1 MTPAWRA
8 APALTRL
15 LPLLSPLALLGV
27 VLAGCASGDPGP
39 AAPAAETPVVGAAD
53 QDAPAFDPDAAD
65 LRGLIFWGSLTGEG
79 FLTAPDSLLRTLDA
93 LATSGHPGADKY
105 LVDLANV
112 PTPYAPR
119 ILDHLRARFDRP
131 GADRLSQFPELAVPA
146 PGDAETAAYL
156 EFKQQLFGTIVPAF
170 ALFLSERW
178 ARTIDAREVRWG
190 GVGVDVIPPLEFPSY
205 VSAAEAAAWL
215 RPEDEVVGVS
225 INGDARAF
233 PVRIIARHEMV
244 NDTIGGAPV
253 SLAYCT
259 LCGSAI
265 VYDGRLRGEVYRFGT
280 SGLLYRS
287 NKLMY
292 DRTTRTLWNQFT
304 GEPAWGELA
313 RQGLRLRPIA
323 STYTT
328 WASWLAANPA
338 TSVLDIETG
347 YRFDYAPGS
356 AYAEYNASDVLIFAV
371 PVDDGRLAPR
381 DVVFVVRTEDGVSA
395 YAIADLRSLLVVN
408 DRVGELPIAV
418 VATAG
423 GMGARAFERGERRFT
438 PADGPG
444 VLVDDSGGRWT
455 VGEDALTG
463 EEGETLP
470 RVNGSNAFWFAV
482 PNLVGESRL
491 YGAD

>member
-1 MTPAWRA
+1 MTPARWARA
-8 APALTRL
+8 
-15 LPLLSPLALLGV
+15 LPVLLGV
-27 VLAGCASGDPGP
+27 VLAACASGD
-39 AAPAAETPVVGAAD
+39 APL
-53 QDAPAFDPDAAD
+53 DPDAAD
-65 LRGLIFWGSLTGEG
+65 LRSLIFWDSLSGEG
-79 FLTAPDSLLRTLDA
+79 FLTAPDPLLRSLDD
-93 LATSGHPGADKY
+93 LAASAHPGADKY

-112 PTPYAPR
+112 PTPYATR
-119 ILDHLRARFDRP
+119 VLDHLRTRFGRP
-131 GADRLSQFPELAVPA
+131 GADRLSHFPELALP
-146 PGDAETAAYL
+146 PPDDRETAAYL
-156 EFKQQLFGTIVPAF
+156 EFKQQLFGSIDPAF

-178 ARTIDAREVRWG
+178 PRTIDAREVRYG
-190 GVGVDVIPPLEFPSY
+190 GVGVDVIPPLEFPAY
-205 VSAAEAAAWL
+205 VTAAEAAAWL
-215 RPEDEVVGVS
+215 RADDEVVGVS

-233 PVRIIARHEMV
+233 PVRIIAWHEMV

-265 VYDGRLRGEVYRFGT
+265 AYDGRLRGEVYRFGT

-292 DRTTRTLWNQFT
+292 DRSTRTLWNQFT

-313 RQGLRLRPIA
+313 GRGLRLRPIA

-328 WASWLAANPA
+328 WAAWLAANPE

-347 YRFDYAPGS
+347 YAYGYAPGA
-356 AYAEYNASDVLIFAV
+356 AYAEYNASDALMFAV

-381 DVVFVVRTEDGVSA
+381 DKVFVVRTADAVSA
-395 YAIADLRSLLVVN
+395 YAIDGLGSSAVVN
-408 DRVGELPIAV
+408 DRVGDLPIVV
-418 VATAG
+418 VATAD
-423 GMGARAFERGERRFT
+423 GMGARAFERGGRSFSAAGEVG
-438 PADGPG
+438 A
-444 VLVDDSGGRWT
+444 LVDESGGRWT

-463 EEGETLP
+463 PGGATLP

-482 PNLVGESRL
+482 ANFVGESRL

>member
-1 MTPAWRA
+1 MT
-8 APALTRL
+8 
-15 LPLLSPLALLGV
+15 
-27 VLAGCASGDPGP
+27 AGAGGDP
-39 AAPAAETPVVGAAD
+39 APAAAVGAAGAAGRHPGRLRG
-53 QDAPAFDPDAAD
+53 QTPRRSRRRPFAAVAESAAAAGYDPDGED
-65 LRGLIFWGSLTGEG
+65 LRVLLFWGSLHGEG
-79 FLTAPDSLLRTLDA
+79 FLTAPDVLLARLDE

-112 PTPYAPR
+112 PTPYALR
-119 ILDHLRARFDRP
+119 ILEHLRARFDRP
-131 GADRLSQFPELAVPA
+131 EADRLSHFPELALPP
-146 PGDAETAAYL
+146 PGDRETAAYL
-156 EFKQQLFGTIVPAF
+156 EFKQQLFGSIDPAF
-170 ALFLSERW
+170 AIFLSERW
-178 ARTIDAREVRWG
+178 ERTIDAREVRFG

-233 PVRIIARHEMV
+233 PVRIIAAHEMV
-244 NDTIGGAPV
+244 NDTIGGVPV

-265 VYDGRLRGEVYRFGT
+265 VYDDRLQGEVYRFGT

-292 DRTTRTLWNQFT
+292 DRTTRTLWNQFS

-313 RQGLRLRPIA
+313 GQGLRLTPIA
-323 STYTT
+323 STNTT
-328 WASWLAANPA
+328 WAAWLSMNPES
-338 TSVLDIETG
+338 SVLDIETG
-347 YRFDYAPGS
+347 FLFNYAPGA
-356 AYAEYNASDVLIFAV
+356 AYAEYNASDALMFAV

-395 YAIADLRSLLVVN
+395 YAIADLRSLGVVN
-408 DRVGELPIAV
+408 DRVGALPIVV
-418 VATAG
+418 VATADG
-423 GMGARAFERGERRFT
+423 LGARAFERGERRFT
-438 PADGPG
+438 AADPAG
-444 VLVDDSGGRWT
+444 VVMDESGIRWT

-463 EEGETLP
+463 EHGETLP

-482 PNLVGESRL
+482 PNLAGESRL